1 MIEAGDLR
9 NGTVFE
15 RDGQLFV
22 TVSFSHM
29 KMGRGTAQVRAKI
42 RNLKTGATMDETF
55 RPEQRFPLVRIE
67 RRKMQYLYAD
77 SGQHHFMDS
86 ETYDQVA
93 LDEGQLGDALRFLLE
108 NTEIIV
114 QTYDGAAIGV
124 ELPTT
129 VDLEVV
135 ETDPGFKG
143 DTAVGGTKPAR
154 VQTGMMVAV
163 PLFVAQGDRIK
174 VDTRTGEYVERA

>member
-1 MIEAGDLR
+1 VIEAGDLR

-15 RDGQLFV
+15 REGQLFV
-22 TVSFSHM
+22 CVSYSHM
-29 KMGRGTAQVRAKI
+29 KMGRGTAQVRTKL
-42 RNLKTGATMDETF
+42 RNLKTGASMEETF

-77 SGQHHFMDS
+77 SGQYHFMDS

-93 LDEGQLGDALRFLLE
+93 LDEGQLGDALRYLKE
-108 NTEIIV
+108 NTEVIV

-129 VDLEVV
+129 VDLEITQ
-135 ETDPGFKG
+135 TDPGFKG
-143 DTAVGGTKPAR
+143 DTATGGTKPATLE
-154 VQTGMMVAV
+154 TGLVVAV
-163 PLFVAQGDRIK
+163 PLFVAQGDRIR
-174 VDTRTGEYVERA
+174 VDTRTGDYVERA

>member
-22 TVSFSHM
+22 TVSYSHM

-42 RNLKTGATMDETF
+42 RNLKTGSTMDETF

-77 SGQHHFMDS
+77 GGQYHFMDS
-86 ETYDQVA
+86 ETFDQVA
-93 LDEGQLGDALRFLLE
+93 LDEAQLGEALKFLRE

-114 QTYDGAAIGV
+114 QTYDGTAIGV

-129 VDLEVV
+129 VDLVII

-143 DTAVGGTKPAR
+143 DTAVGGTKPAK
-154 VQTGMMVAV
+154 VETGLMVAV
-163 PLFVAQGDRIK
+163 PLFVAQGERIK

>member
-22 TVSFSHM
+22 TVSYSHM

-42 RNLKTGATMDETF
+42 RNLKTGSTMDETF
-55 RPEQRFPLVRIE
+55 RPEQRFPLARIE
-67 RRKMQYLYAD
+67 RRRMQYLYAEG
-77 SGQHHFMDS
+77 GQYHFMDS

-93 LDEGQLGDALRFLLE
+93 LAESQLGDALKYLKE
-108 NTEIIV
+108 NTEIVV
-114 QTYDGAAIGV
+114 QTYEGAAIGV

-129 VDLEVV
+129 VDLEVS

-143 DTAVGGTKPAR
+143 DTAVGGTKPAK
-154 VQTGMMVAV
+154 VETGLMVAV
-163 PLFVAQGDRIK
+163 PLFVNQGDRIR
-174 VDTRTGEYVERA
+174 VDTRTGDYVERA

>member
-1 MIEAGDLR
+1 
-9 NGTVFE
+9 
-15 RDGQLFV
+15 
-22 TVSFSHM
+22 
-29 KMGRGTAQVRAKI
+29 
-42 RNLKTGATMDETF
+42 
-55 RPEQRFPLVRIE
+55 
-67 RRKMQYLYAD
+67 MQYLYAD

-93 LDEGQLGDALRFLLE
+93 LDEAQLGDALRFLLE
-108 NTEIIV
+108 NTEIVV

-129 VDLEVV
+129 VDLEVT

-143 DTAVGGTKPAR
+143 DTAVGGTKPAK
-154 VQTGMMVAV
+154 VETGMMVAV